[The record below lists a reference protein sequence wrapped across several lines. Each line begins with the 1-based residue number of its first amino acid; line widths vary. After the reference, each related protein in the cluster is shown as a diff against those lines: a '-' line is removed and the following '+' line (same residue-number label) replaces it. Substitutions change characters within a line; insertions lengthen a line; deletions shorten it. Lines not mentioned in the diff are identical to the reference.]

1 LRDLLQK
8 RVGDLLVDI
17 FQVASLHVLVYAWLE
32 LRLFWLESPM
42 PSSNVFYLGV
52 PARMHS
58 NNVPQVNAHSFQA
71 KLRKWGDG
79 FGKNR
84 RQNKPQGNGLV
95 KPVVATKALEPVSF
109 TF

>member
-1 LRDLLQK
+1 
-8 RVGDLLVDI
+8 
-17 FQVASLHVLVYAWLE
+17 
-32 LRLFWLESPM
+32 
-42 PSSNVFYLGV
+42 
-52 PARMHS
+52 MHS

-109 TF
+109 TFWKINSLDYTRPHCNLVSFPEPYSIL